1 VTYRKLVE
9 VGIAEPRVQPRIVT
23 LDQLL
28 TTFVDRASVKAS
40 TRATYNQTTGSLR
53 RHLGG
58 GTRLTAIS
66 SEEADVWKKTI
77 IDEGLSPAF
86 TRRTG
91 RN

>member
-40 TRATYNQTTGSLR
+40 TRAAYNQTTGSLR
-53 RHLGG
+53 KHLGG